1 MVKQIEYL
9 YQVRNKGRVVRRT
22 LIRINKETGLYAEF
36 EKKSLNQDEEGKGT
50 ISFNLKNE
58 DFGILPN
65 DKLFEEFNK
74 IFFPKVTNFFD
85 KRMMDKTPWYLTV
98 DKVEYYGNSEPE
110 FYQKIFAL
118 LKIKAIEKFLIKSY
132 NS

>member
-36 EKKSLNQDEEGKGT
+36 EKKSPNHDEEGKGT

-74 IFFPKVTNFFD
+74 LFFPKVTNFFD

>member
-36 EKKSLNQDEEGKGT
+36 EKKSLNQNEEGKGT

-74 IFFPKVTNFFD
+74 LFFPKVTNFFD

-110 FYQKIFAL
+110 FYQKIFQ
-118 LKIKAIEKFLIKSY
+118 
-132 NS
+132 

>member
-9 YQVRNKGRVVRRT
+9 YEVRNKGRVVRRT

-36 EKKSLNQDEEGKGT
+36 EKKNPNQNEEGKGP
-50 ISFNLKNE
+50 IRFNLKNE
-58 DFGILPN
+58 EFGILPN

-74 IFFPKVTNFFD
+74 LFFPKVTNFFD

-98 DKVEYYGNSEPE
+98 DKVEYFGNSEPE

-118 LKIKAIEKFLIKSY
+118 LKIKAIEKFLVKSY
-132 NS
+132 NN

>member
-74 IFFPKVTNFFD
+74 LFFPKVTNFFD

>member
-36 EKKSLNQDEEGKGT
+36 EKKSLNQNEEGKGT

-74 IFFPKVTNFFD
+74 LFFPKVTNFFD

>member
-9 YQVRNKGRVVRRT
+9 YEVRNKGRVVRRT
-22 LIRINKETGLYAEF
+22 LIRINKDTGLYAEF
-36 EKKSLNQDEEGKGT
+36 EKKNPNQTEEGKGPAC
-50 ISFNLKNE
+50 FHLKNE

-74 IFFPKVTNFFD
+74 VFFPKVTNFFD
-85 KRMMDKTPWYLTV
+85 KRMMDKTPWYITV
-98 DKVEYYGNSEPE
+98 DKTEYFGNSEPE

-118 LKIKAIEKFLIKSY
+118 LKIKAIEKFISK
-132 NS
+132 

>member
-9 YQVRNKGRVVRRT
+9 YEVRNKGRVVRRT
-22 LIRINKETGLYAEF
+22 LIRINKDKGLYAEF
-36 EKKSLNQDEEGKGT
+36 ERKNLNQMEEGKGPVCYHL
-50 ISFNLKNE
+50 NNE

-85 KRMMDKTPWYLTV
+85 KRMMDKTPWHITV
-98 DKVEYYGNSEPE
+98 DKTEYFGNSEPE
-110 FYQKIFAL
+110 FYQKILAL
-118 LKIKAIEKFLIKSY
+118 LKIKSIEKFISK
-132 NS
+132 